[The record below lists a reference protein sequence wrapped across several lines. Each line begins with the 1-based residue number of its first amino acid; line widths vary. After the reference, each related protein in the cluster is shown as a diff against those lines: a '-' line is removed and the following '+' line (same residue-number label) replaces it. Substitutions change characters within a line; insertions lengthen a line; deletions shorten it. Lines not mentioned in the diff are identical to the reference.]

1 MPAVKGESTNSSPKR
16 PEDFLVCKRLFTAGG
31 GEKTKNEVVDDQD
44 DLVKLYDTL
53 NETINSDIGDDDY
66 MELEKRQ
73 SNHLFMT
80 DDESD
85 SERSL
90 SDGEHLI
97 QILKID

>member
-1 MPAVKGESTNSSPKR
+1 M
-16 PEDFLVCKRLFTAGG
+16 CKRLFTAGG

-44 DLVKLYDTL
+44 DLVNTL